1 MKNYIITII
10 LSTYNDKSL
19 RNCLYSLS
27 FQTIKNFRIILINDG
42 GYNIK
47 KTLEEFKTL
56 KIDLVNLKQNI
67 GLTKCLNICI
77 RKVDT
82 KYIAR
87 IDTDDYALPNR
98 LEMQLDYL
106 KRNKLD
112 LIGSSTYRKSKNSDK
127 YRISNQ
133 INSLEQ
139 LKRKMKYFAPIAHPT
154 LFGKTN
160 IFKNLMYN
168 EKLIYGQDY
177 DFIARAIL
185 NNYKIGNLNQPLL
198 IYNTNI
204 TLDYQKIITQMR
216 IANLVA
222 REYTYSLKNN
232 SSYREI
238 DIQQFGISIYDKFC
252 LYIRNKSSKSN
263 WIIGKSILFVIYFI
277 FSLFSKTQ
285 RDFNIR
291 TLLGKIS
298 L

>member
-1 MKNYIITII
+1 MNKDNITVI

-19 RNCLYSLS
+19 KNCLYSLS
-27 FQTIKNFRIILINDG
+27 LQTIKNFRIILINDG
-42 GYNIK
+42 GYKIK
-47 KTLEEFKTL
+47 KILEEFKTL

-77 RKVDT
+77 RKVET

-87 IDTDDYALPNR
+87 IDADDYALPNR
-98 LEMQLDYL
+98 LEMQLNYL
-106 KRNKLD
+106 KLNNLD
-112 LIGSSTYRKSKNSDK
+112 LIGSSTYRKIKNSDK
-127 YRISNQ
+127 YIINNQ

-139 LKRKMKYFAPIAHPT
+139 LKRKMKYFTPIAHPT

-185 NNYKIGNLNQPLL
+185 NNYKIGHLNKPLL
-198 IYNTNI
+198 IYNTSRA
-204 TLDYQKIITQMR
+204 LDYEKIITQMR

-222 REYTYSLKNN
+222 REYSYSLRNN

-238 DIQQFGISIYDKFC
+238 NYQKFGISKYDKFC
-252 LYIRNKSSKSN
+252 LSVRDKTLKRN
-263 WIIGKSILFVIYFI
+263 WIIGKLILFVIYLI

-291 TLLGKIS
+291 TLLGKI
-298 L
+298 LL